1 MEVLREDPDL
11 KPIFDDIASSGT
23 AGMERH
29 WNDVELMSKISR
41 KMGEMGLTPAP
52 APQPPGKTLPVR
64 FCGICAGMVSAMQC
78 ARWFSRQPI
87 PAAARQNL
95 PASRAGAANLP
106 KPCGIC
112 WRQFKQ

>member
-11 KPIFDDIASSGT
+11 KPIFDDIAASGT

-41 KMGEMGLTPAP
+41 KMGEMGLAPAP

-64 FCGICAGMVSAMQC
+64 CHSHAGVYDHECCS
-78 ARWFSRQPI
+78 I
-87 PAAARQNL
+87 DTV
-95 PASRAGAANLP
+95 
-106 KPCGIC
+106 
-112 WRQFKQ
+112 